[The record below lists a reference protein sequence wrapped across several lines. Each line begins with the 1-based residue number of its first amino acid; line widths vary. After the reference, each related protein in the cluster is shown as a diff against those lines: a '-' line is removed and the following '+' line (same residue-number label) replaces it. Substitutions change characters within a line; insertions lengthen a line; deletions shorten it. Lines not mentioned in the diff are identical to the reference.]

1 MTSILDEILRFL
13 KEDVVFRLPEVTVKE
28 AYLVNTA
35 LELPLL
41 TVDEFPGNDGVYLD
55 NQPHIVRNVITLEA
69 YADQSETGEEAL
81 QSESDDYIGTESNN
95 PIFIDPEENE
105 FYLTGR
111 RAAMQILMDAD
122 RKLNEKFGLTMI
134 GNIAYAPYQ
143 DPNVVRA
150 VSTYFAYIDTR
161 TNTIYRR
168 INT

>member
-1 MTSILDEILRFL
+1 MTGILDEILQFL
-13 KEDVVFRLPEVTVKE
+13 KEDVVFRLPDVTVKE
-28 AYLVNTA
+28 AFLVNTG
-35 LELPLL
+35 LDLPLL

-55 NQPHIVRNVITLEA
+55 NQPCVVRNVITLEA
-69 YADQSETGEEAL
+69 YADQTETGEGTL
-81 QSESDDYIGTESNN
+81 QTESDEFICTESNN
-95 PIFIDPEENE
+95 LIFTDPEDAE

-168 INT
+168 INI